1 MVNPRTLYT
10 NIVNDINTERAAMI
24 THLEEEIKQKILEI
38 CKNIAG
44 SRRIISLCLFG
55 PWVSGY
61 ADSKT
66 DINALMVLDPFVIR
80 LNTYFESLDD
90 YNVSIL
96 TVNYSDFERDVD
108 KSWSG
113 EFFAQKLTIPYES
126 LLNDKYLWLN
136 EIKIKKRIILELIH
150 KLISEFPESSQE
162 FLIKKEYFMY
172 ELMMRRAKIFPPIIF
187 SYLNMMQEN
196 LEQKNI
202 EIIMNGYLQALE
214 ELKKEDVIF
223 ESNDYLKIK
232 KDYIHSVK
240 KKRLKLPPF
249 LKTIQRFMLP
259 PLISVF
265 SESANSYIQD
275 QRLYNKFHR
284 DFKASELF
292 SRLKDPK
299 NFIFLP
305 TPMGTV
311 SLSDKSD
318 IEDVARK
325 IIPNGEFSKMK
336 VKSIGGMFNDVYVLS
351 VKKNGDEQKFV
362 VKQFLDW
369 SNLKWI
375 SLALWSFGTTNFS
388 VLGHSR
394 LEKEYA
400 INVFLYSKGFPVPK
414 ILFVSPKNRLIF
426 QEFIEGK
433 ELVENIR
440 RIMVSSKASEDLALI
455 KDIGRTVAEAHNLG
469 VSLGDCK
476 PENFIVTKDGF
487 FILDLEQANRD
498 GNYAWDVAEFL
509 YFSGHYSP
517 PISSAKAASTLSKFF
532 IEGYLEVGGKK
543 ETIYEASSAKYTKVF
558 SVFTPPHVI
567 LAISNLCQKMGA

>member
-1 MVNPRTLYT
+1 MT
-10 NIVNDINTERAAMI
+10 
-24 THLEEEIKQKILEI
+24 THLEEEIKEKILEI
-38 CKNIAG
+38 CNNISG
-44 SRRIISLCLFG
+44 SRRIISLCLYG

-66 DINALMVLDPFVIR
+66 EINVLMILDPFVVR
-80 LNTYFESLDD
+80 FNTYFESFDD
-90 YNVSIL
+90 HKISIL
-96 TVNYSDFERDVD
+96 TVNYSDFERDVV

-113 EFFAQKLTIPYES
+113 EFFAQKLTIPYEP
-126 LLNDKYLWLN
+126 LLNPKYLQFN
-136 EIKIKKRIILELIH
+136 EVKIKKRIIIEIID

-196 LEQKNI
+196 LNQKNI
-202 EIIMNGYLQALE
+202 EMIMNGYLHALN
-214 ELKKEDVIF
+214 ELENEDVIF
-223 ESNDYLKIK
+223 HSNGYIKIK
-232 KDYIHSVK
+232 EDYIHSFK

-249 LKTIQRFMLP
+249 IKTIQRFMLP

-275 QRLYNKFHR
+275 QRLYSKFHK
-284 DFKASELF
+284 DFKASELI

-305 TPMGTV
+305 TSIGIV

-336 VKSIGGMFNDVYVLS
+336 IKNIGGMFNDVYVLS
-351 VKKNGDEQKFV
+351 VKKNGEEQKFV

-369 SNLKWI
+369 SNIKWI
-375 SLALWSFGTTNFS
+375 SLAMWSFGTTNFS
-388 VLGHSR
+388 VLGQSR

-440 RIMVSSKASEDLALI
+440 RIMVSSKVSEDLVLI
-455 KDIGRTVAEAHNLG
+455 KNVGRKVAEAHNLG

-476 PENFIVTKDGF
+476 PENFIVTEDGF

-517 PISSAKAASTLSKFF
+517 PISSAKAASTLSKYF
-532 IEGYLEVGGKK
+532 IEGYLEAGGKK

-558 SVFTPPHVI
+558 SVFTAPHVI
-567 LAISNLCQKMGA
+567 LAISNMCQKMGR